1 MRNRGY
7 TLIEVMAAVAIFSLA
22 LSSLTGFF
30 IGALKSQRD
39 NLANQELIDN
49 VSFYLE
55 YMSRSLRMAR
65 KDDVVAKGE
74 TGEVN
79 CLSGIKANYEISHS
93 GQGIKFR
100 SYKNECIDFYVEGG
114 RLKEWKKVGAVESLN
129 FLTPENIEIEFF
141 ALGPSDSWDQA
152 DDEQPKVTLFIKAR
166 GLRGQSQEIQP
177 EILVQTSIS
186 QRNLDVRY

>member
-1 MRNRGY
+1 MKNRGY
-7 TLIEVMAAVAIFSLA
+7 TLVEVMTAVAIFSLV

-30 IGALKSQRD
+30 MGALKSQNN
-39 NLANQELIDN
+39 NLANQELIDS
-49 VSFYLE
+49 VSFSLE
-55 YMSRSLRMAR
+55 YISRSLRMAR

-74 TGEVN
+74 MGEVN
-79 CLSGIKANYEISHS
+79 CLSQTKVNYEISHS

-100 SYKNECIDFYVEGG
+100 SYKNECIDFYVEDG
-114 RLKEWKKVGAVESLN
+114 RLKEWKKVGEVESLN

-141 ALGPSDSWDQA
+141 VLGPSDSWDQS
-152 DDEQPKVTLFIKAR
+152 DDEQPKVTLFIKAK
-166 GLRGQSQEIQP
+166 GSRGQSQDMQP